1 MGCTPGG
8 MLCVRDL
15 GPGQSQ
21 AAPLAG
27 WGHLVVP
34 LLRKHAMLTLL
45 VCVIA
50 TEPTVPWHLPW
61 ESRIEVLLQ
70 WGGDLVD
77 S

>member
-1 MGCTPGG
+1 

-21 AAPLAG
+21 ATPLAG

-34 LLRKHAMLTLL
+34 LLQEHAVLTLL
-45 VCVIA
+45 VCLIA

-61 ESRIEVLLQ
+61 ESRNEVLLPVGRGLGKQ
-70 WGGDLVD
+70 LTPAV